1 MFQIIEKKQTNTL
14 LNQCVISHSERDF
27 EAVIY
32 PNLGASLQ
40 GLKIGKVDLI
50 DGISADVLGLE
61 NYAGAYNS
69 SFLFPFPNRIAKGNY
84 SFEGNNY
91 QLDCN
96 ENGRE
101 NAIHG
106 CIDHA
111 SFMVDSQQCTNDY
124 AEVKLKYKHTTK
136 VTGFPFTFECFI
148 TYRFSVSGLVI
159 SLNVKNTDTADF
171 PYGFGWHPYF
181 KLDNF
186 DQSILS
192 FDGEEQVDCDTEMIP
207 NGRSKHGLSN
217 AFELK
222 NHQFDTGFIQK
233 TSASYLETET
243 YKVSL
248 ATSDNLEAYLQVYT
262 PPHGKSIAIE
272 PMTCIADSFNNKT
285 GLRVLAPNETVKWD
299 IQMDVL
305 IK

>member
-1 MFQIIEKKQTNTL
+1 MFTIIEKTQSNVL
-14 LNQCVISHSERDF
+14 LNQCIIRHSETDF

-40 GLKIGKVDLI
+40 KLSFLKVAII
-50 DGISADVLGLE
+50 DGISPDIEGLKG
-61 NYAGAYNS
+61 YGGGYNS
-69 SFLFPFPNRIAKGNY
+69 SFLFPFPNRIAKGEYAFKNT
-84 SFEGNNY
+84 SY

-111 SFMVDSQQCTNDY
+111 GFKVESQRCTDNY
-124 AEVKLKYKHTTK
+124 AEVVLKYNHTSK
-136 VTGFPFTFECFI
+136 VAGFPFTLDCFI
-148 TYRFSVSGLVI
+148 TYKFTESSVAI
-159 SLNVKNTDTADF
+159 SLNVKNTDTASF

-181 KLDNF
+181 VLDNF
-186 DQSILS
+186 ENSILS
-192 FDGEEQVDCDTEMIP
+192 FDGEEQITCDSEMIP
-207 NGRSKHGLSN
+207 NGRSKHGLPS
-217 AFELK
+217 AFALGE
-222 NHQFDTGFIQK
+222 HQFDTGFVQK
-233 TSASYLETET
+233 TSASSLETGA

-248 ATSDNLEAYLQVYT
+248 STSDNLDAYLQVYT
-262 PPHGKSIAIE
+262 PAHGKSIAIE

-285 GLRVLAPNETVKWD
+285 GLRVLAPKDTVIWD
-299 IQMDVL
+299 INMDIL